1 MECWD
6 ENVERFVSWW
16 RRPDT
21 GVWETTAVEAVQSL
35 FPLMLALPPTQR
47 DALVRVRTHA
57 CVGCTRVET
66 LCLNGWRD

>member
-35 FPLMLALPPTQR
+35 FPLMLALAPTQR
-47 DALVRVRTHA
+47 DALVRV
-57 CVGCTRVET
+57 
-66 LCLNGWRD
+66 